1 MNVSEVETRE
11 LLAAARKA
19 SEQARSTHKTMM
31 AVAAARA
38 DVVQVAK
45 DAGLPR
51 EQILKTSSTHQN
63 RL

>member
-1 MNVSEVETRE
+1 MSEVETRE
-11 LLAAARKA
+11 LLAAVRKA
-19 SEQARSTHKTMM
+19 SEQARSTHKTMT

-51 EQILKTSSTHQN
+51 EQILKTSSAHRN

>member
-1 MNVSEVETRE
+1 MSEVETRE

-51 EQILKTSSTHQN
+51 EQILKTSSTHRN